1 MRSRTEKTA
10 ILALFSALALATG
23 AIESLFPIPFPG
35 VRLGLAN
42 VFHFL
47 ALLIYGS
54 AEAVMVASVRLFLA
68 FLLTGNPFAFACSAG
83 GLLCS
88 LPLSIFLYKKYGD
101 DLSAPA
107 ISVASAAAFNA
118 GQVSVV
124 VFLTSEPS
132 ILAYLPVIMAIGSVS
147 GYLVGY
153 IAGNLRCR
161 IESCRLRRS
170 P

>member
-10 ILALFSALALATG
+10 ILALLSALALATG
-23 AIESLFPIPFPG
+23 AIDGLFPIPFPG

-42 VFHFL
+42 VFPFL
-47 ALLIYGS
+47 ALLAWGP
-54 AEAVMVASVRLFLA
+54 AEAVMVASIRLFLA
-68 FLLTGNPFAFACSAG
+68 FFLAGNPFAFACSAG

-107 ISVASAAAFNA
+107 ISVASATAFNV
-118 GQVSVV
+118 GQTTVV
-124 VFLTSEPS
+124 VVLTSEPS
-132 ILAYLPVIMAIGSVS
+132 ILAYLPVIMAIGSVT

-153 IAGNLRCR
+153 IACKLRDR
-161 IESCRLRRS
+161 IESCQLRRS